1 MLTSIHAR
9 FHSRSIWEQII
20 NLRRRELALEQAKA
34 GVIFE
39 PLLAGF
45 QQRSREDLN
54 ETDQVILDY
63 ARKDQAGRFV
73 LVLAAR
79 ISLNMRDKERALAL
93 LDQAATKPYVVVLNY
108 DVSDEAIQA
117 MREHWQSLILTRP

>member
-1 MLTSIHAR
+1 
-9 FHSRSIWEQII
+9 
-20 NLRRRELALEQAKA
+20 
-34 GVIFE
+34 
-39 PLLAGF
+39 
-45 QQRSREDLN
+45 LN